1 MELNG
6 VERFLGVE
14 VKLNKEIVV
23 DVASI
28 EIALV
33 STNSGRNVFLFSM
46 LGLVHIRISVLGNHG
61 ALLEL

>member
-1 MELNG
+1 
-6 VERFLGVE
+6 LGVE

-33 STNSGRNVFLFSM
+33 GTDGCRNVFLFSM
-46 LGLVHIRISVLGNHG
+46 LGLVNIRISIFSNHR